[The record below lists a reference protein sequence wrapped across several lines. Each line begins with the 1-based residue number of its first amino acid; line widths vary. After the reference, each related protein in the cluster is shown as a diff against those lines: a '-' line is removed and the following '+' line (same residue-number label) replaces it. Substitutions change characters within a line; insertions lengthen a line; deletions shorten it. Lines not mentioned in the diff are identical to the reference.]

1 MVLDDPNLNEKALK
15 SSKSTLDTYPEE
27 LRATSWRDI
36 SHPSSQQY
44 CPHSQEVKATQI
56 SISEWKDKKKNVV
69 ETHNE
74 ILFSLEKKKE
84 KEIHPAMGYNADEA
98 WGNMV
103 KWNKPVRRWQ
113 TPYDF
118 TYIHKVG
125 KCAETQR
132 RIVMAR
138 VGGREKWVVVCIQF
152 QFYQMKMLWRSTV
165 RQRDSI

>member
-1 MVLDDPNLNEKALK
+1 MKKHLNPANPLWVHIQKNWEQH
-15 SSKSTLDTYPEE
+15 PEE
-27 LRATSWRDI
+27 IFHTQV
-36 SHPSSQQY
+36 HSSTV
-44 CPHSQEVKATQI
+44 HTAKR
-56 SISEWKDKKKNVV
+56 WKQPKYLSMNERIKKNVV

-84 KEIHPAMGYNADEA
+84 KEIQPAMGYNADEA

>member
-15 SSKSTLDTYPEE
+15 SSKSTLGTYPEE

-56 SISEWKDKKKNVV
+56 SINEWKDKKKCGRNTQWNTVQPWK
-69 ETHNE
+69 
-74 ILFSLEKKKE
+74 KKKE